1 MLRLH
6 FTVEDLARVR
16 VEVLG
21 PLAETSLGLWNLQR
35 RDAKALFGGW
45 RARTGPL
52 VTGDGPH
59 TARFLGSPAGGLVD
73 LFTLVGAAGCLGEG
87 LERLAGAPAD
97 RLCEEF
103 AVCAGTGRVR
113 SPWLAGLA
121 VADRRSVG
129 RLARALRD
137 CHEVAVAPY
146 WGNIRRHLDGEVAR
160 QGRLMV
166 GGGVAALLDG
176 MRPMAVWK
184 PPVLEVPDYRPVVH
198 PGADYHLAG
207 RPLVLAPSVFCGPV
221 PQLFAGPRADS
232 VVMVYRALRDPVDAA
247 ALWATPADARRAG
260 APVPPALAALLGRT
274 RAVVLCV
281 MADHPACTTTQLSQ
295 RAGIS
300 PASAS
305 EHAATL
311 RGAGLTSLTREG
323 RNALHS
329 LTRLGAILLDGTG
342 TGTGG
347 NGRFPGGD
355 GHGGGHVSGR
365 AASRR

>member
-6 FTVEDLARVR
+6 LTVEDLARIR

-35 RDAKALFGGW
+35 RDAKGLFGGW

-59 TARFLGSPAGGLVD
+59 IARFLGSPAGGLVD

-97 RLCEEF
+97 RLREEF

-113 SPWLAGLA
+113 ARWLAALA
-121 VADRRSVG
+121 PADRRSVG
-129 RLARALRD
+129 RLAHALRD
-137 CHEVAVAPY
+137 CHRVAVAPY
-146 WGNIRRHLDGEVAR
+146 WGSIRHHLDGEVAR

-184 PPVLEVPDYRPVVH
+184 PPVLEAPDYRPFVH
-198 PGADYHLAG
+198 PVTDYHLGG

-232 VVMVYRALRDPVDAA
+232 VVMVYPALRDPVDAA
-247 ALWATPADARRAG
+247 ALWAPPSDARRAG

-274 RAVVLCV
+274 RAIVLCV
-281 MADHPACTTTQLSQ
+281 IADHPACTTTQLSR

-311 RGAGLTSLTREG
+311 RRAGLTSLTRE
-323 RNALHS
+323 RKNALHS
-329 LTRLGAILLDGTG
+329 LTRLGTVLLDGN
-342 TGTGG
+342 G
-347 NGRFPGGD
+347 NGNGTGGD
-355 GHGGGHVSGR
+355 GHCDVDVIGPV
-365 AASRR
+365 ASRP